1 LQAELCDPCADA
13 TVTVNTAP
21 FGTAPSGGAL
31 NVPVKNTAGTL
42 KGSKIGSDWVVP
54 DATLQQNT
62 IQRKL
67 IPTGTSFN
75 LVTKLDGVANN
86 GVWDGVDTLDFTSAA
101 SGSIAVTVSDATPNF
116 GDSITITATPTG
128 FAPTSYLFFAFD
140 GTDITFIAEQAGASV
155 NWPVTVAGTYDV
167 GVMATDGT
175 TEVYGLFE
183 ITVVSGYV
191 CDLIATQPIWGVELR
206 RLTAAY
212 TGPAGI
218 VRRSSDNATLVVG
231 YIGEDLDVAALTGFV
246 GVGNGFAITL
256 YDQFGWV
263 NAVQYTA
270 AAQPSV
276 VVSGTVQVINGR
288 PTLLFDGTT
297 DEMILPYD
305 VTGAHFFCVEAKS
318 SDTNLVQFVLGGT
331 GQGIRTGGTILGAGP
346 IGFATLGGILNST
359 VNDTSPHCIAAK
371 CGIAGTGRL
380 TIDGVVVATGTTSAS
395 MTFNRIGTRPDAP
408 ALRHIGR
415 FSGAIAYASALS
427 DADEAIIHNNY
438 RTYYGTA

>member
-1 LQAELCDPCADA
+1 MLLIGKINPALGS
-13 TVTVNTAP
+13 
-21 FGTAPSGGAL
+21 GTGG
-31 NVPVKNTAGTL
+31 GG
-42 KGSKIGSDWVVP
+42 GSL
-54 DATLQQNT
+54 A
-62 IQRKL
+62 
-67 IPTGTSFN
+67 
-75 LVTKLDGVANN
+75 VA
-86 GVWDGVDTLDFTSAA
+86 S
-101 SGSIAVTVSDATPNF
+101 SDATPST
-116 GDSITITATPTG
+116 GETITITATPTG
-128 FAPTSYLFFAFD
+128 FSPTNHIFFAYN
-140 GTDITFIAEQAGASV
+140 GSELVWLAEQAGDSF
-155 NWPVTVAGTYDV
+155 NWLVSEAGTYDV

-183 ITVVSGYV
+183 ITVASGYV

-256 YDQFGWV
+256 YDQFGSA

-288 PTLLFDGTT
+288 PTMLFDGTT

-318 SDTNLVQFVLGGT
+318 SDTNLAQFVLGGT
-331 GQGIRTGGTILGAGP
+331 GQGIRTGGTSLGAGP

-380 TIDGVVVATGTTSAS
+380 TIDGVVVATGTTSVS
-395 MTFNRIGTRPDAP
+395 MTFSRIGTRPDAS
-408 ALRHIGR
+408 LRHIGR

-438 RTYYGTA
+438 RAYYGTP